1 MINVRRA
8 GERYRGGEPAAGNE
22 TWHAFSFGAHY
33 DPDNVGFGLLSA
45 CNEEHLA
52 PGAGFAEHPHRDV
65 EIVTWVVEG
74 VLEHRDS
81 AGHFGIV
88 RPGQAQRLSAGSGV
102 RHTEN
107 NAEEGPLRF
116 VQMWL
121 HPQVLG
127 GAPV

>member
-1 MINVRRA
+1 MRRLGHGTSLPHPRTSAATGSVVVGRCQCCHLWWSHGGDMIDVRRA
-8 GERYRGGEPAAGNE
+8 GERCRGGEPAAGIE

-81 AGHFGIV
+81 AGH
-88 RPGQAQRLSAGSGV
+88 SG
-102 RHTEN
+102 
-107 NAEEGPLRF
+107 
-116 VQMWL
+116 
-121 HPQVLG
+121 
-127 GAPV
+127 